1 MGQSQARQ
9 GSSTLTWVAKE
20 SLVRN
25 PVFVRQM
32 ALVLIIPLVVLA
44 LIMLIVSWP
53 PSAETLGML
62 LRVVG
67 ITGGILLALTLFVV
81 LVVLGGRQQTRYTL
95 NAKGIQ
101 AQAAGALKHMNLV
114 KALLVLTGKP
124 TYAGIG
130 LLTPGTQTWRVAWED
145 VRGADFDPQALT
157 VTLHTG
163 EADDE
168 AEPLVLHCT
177 AENFAAVQQAI
188 AGRGRG

>member
-1 MGQSQARQ
+1 MGESQAR
-9 GSSTLTWVAKE
+9 GRAEGLTWVAKE
-20 SLVRN
+20 SLVQN

-32 ALVLIIPLVVLA
+32 ALVLIIPLMVLG
-44 LIMLIVSWP
+44 LIMCIISWP
-53 PSAETLGML
+53 PSGETLGML
-62 LRVVG
+62 LQVVG

-81 LVVLGGRQQTRYTL
+81 FVVLGGRQQTRYTL

-130 LLTPGTQTWRVAWED
+130 LITPGTQGWRVTWEE
-145 VRGADFDPQALT
+145 VRGADFDPQALK
-157 VTLHTG
+157 VTLHTRD
-163 EADDE
+163 EDDG
-168 AEPLVLHCT
+168 AEPLTVLCN
-177 AENFAAVQQAI
+177 AENFAAVQQWI

>member
-1 MGQSQARQ
+1 MGESQARRGANQ
-9 GSSTLTWVAKE
+9 LTWVAKE

-32 ALVLIIPLVVLA
+32 ALVLIIPLMVLG
-44 LIMLIVSWP
+44 LIMCIISWP
-53 PSAETLGML
+53 PSGETLGML

-81 LVVLGGRQQTRYTL
+81 FVVLGGRQQTRYTL
-95 NAKGIQ
+95 DEQGIRAK
-101 AQAAGALKHMNLV
+101 AAGALKHMNLV

-130 LLTPGTQTWRVAWED
+130 LLTPGTQSWQVAWED
-145 VRGADFDPQALT
+145 LRGADFDPQALK
-157 VTLHTG
+157 VTLHTRD
-163 EADDE
+163 EDDG
-168 AEPLVLHCT
+168 AEPLTVLCT
-177 AENFAAVQQAI
+177 PENFAAVREWV